1 MTTALKGS
9 TNASNSNQ
17 TTQILTQAGT
27 NGLYNIIQPQIQI
40 DGQET
45 IFLQNGHQAIQIP
58 AGQLLSPNQ
67 AAAVVR
73 QGTAATTAQTQQ
85 GQIQYIQGLGN
96 VAVRQGNMVQ
106 TLQLPTSNLMQTI
119 PVQAITTNQSG
130 QQIIQ
135 TINLPIQALQSMGAA
150 NVQQQQQQIGTQLMP
165 QLQQVCSF
173 SCTIYR
179 GQICVNQTLYHQMQM
194 TPIQV
199 SQASGQT
206 TIKQEATDN
215 TTTQMTAST
224 TTQRVCHCFSVLQ
237 FIYHY

>member
-45 IFLQNGHQAIQIP
+45 IFLQNGQQAIQIP

-96 VAVRQGNMVQ
+96 ALLSGGQQVAVRQGNMVQ
-106 TLQLPTSNLMQTI
+106 TLQLPSNLVQQTI
-119 PVQAITTNQSG
+119 PVQVKFRFTGGS
-130 QQIIQ
+130 
-135 TINLPIQALQSMGAA
+135 
-150 NVQQQQQQIGTQLMP
+150 
-165 QLQQVCSF
+165 
-173 SCTIYR
+173 
-179 GQICVNQTLYHQMQM
+179 
-194 TPIQV
+194 
-199 SQASGQT
+199 
-206 TIKQEATDN
+206 
-215 TTTQMTAST
+215 
-224 TTQRVCHCFSVLQ
+224 
-237 FIYHY
+237 